1 MEKAVEKGAHL
12 HMQVQNRGRIRH
24 GGDCKVSLV
33 FITKLIFVYGGI
45 QVDSL
50 VRLKMIYGE
59 EAVASL
65 KKKKVILFGVGGV
78 GSFTAE
84 ALARSG
90 IGEITLVDF
99 DRVSVTNINR
109 QMPAR
114 VNTVGR
120 LKVEVVKEDILAIN
134 PECNVRIVSEVF
146 KNPELTPG
154 ILTTDLDYIID
165 AIDDVPA
172 KTELLIWAYENKISV
187 VSSMGAGN
195 KIDPTAFRIADIS
208 KTHTC
213 ALARVIRK
221 ALRNR
226 GIKKGITTVFSTEVP
241 RKPQAS
247 AEKGGMKENPPGS
260 VCHVTG
266 TAGLFVASVVINGL
280 TQKEEER

>member
-1 MEKAVEKGAHL
+1 M
-12 HMQVQNRGRIRH
+12 
-24 GGDCKVSLV
+24 
-33 FITKLIFVYGGI
+33 
-45 QVDSL
+45 DSL
-50 VRLKMIYGE
+50 IRLKMIYGE
-59 EAVASL
+59 ESVANL

-90 IGEITLVDF
+90 IGAITLVDF

-114 VNTVGR
+114 IDTVGR
-120 LKVEVVKEDILAIN
+120 LKVEVVREDIRAIN
-134 PECNVRIVSEVF
+134 PECDVQIVSQAF
-146 KNPELTPG
+146 KSPELTPG
-154 ILTTDLDYIID
+154 ILTTDFDYVID

-172 KTELLIWAYENKISV
+172 KTELLIWAYENKIPV

-195 KIDPTAFRIADIS
+195 KVDPTAFRIADIS

-213 ALARVIRK
+213 ALARAIRK
-221 ALRNR
+221 SLGDR
-226 GIKKGITTVFSTEVP
+226 GIKKGIRTVFSTEVP

-266 TAGLFVASVVINGL
+266 TAGLIVASVVINEL
-280 TQKEEER
+280 TQKEEEK